1 MHHLGRC
8 MGSNKSYTV
17 ELGMVEVPSQAD
29 MKVLGAQEVVLT
41 SNS

>member
-8 MGSNKSYTV
+8 MGSYQSYAV
-17 ELGMVEVPSQAD
+17 ELGLVEVPSQAD
-29 MKVLGAQEVVLT
+29 MKVFGAQEVVLT